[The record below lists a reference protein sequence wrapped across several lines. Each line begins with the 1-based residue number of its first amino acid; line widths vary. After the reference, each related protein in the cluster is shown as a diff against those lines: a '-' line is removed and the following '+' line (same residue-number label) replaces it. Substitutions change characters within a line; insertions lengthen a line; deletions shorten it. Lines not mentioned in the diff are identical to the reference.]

1 MKNKNFWI
9 ILIGQII
16 SLFGSSIQRF
26 SMSLYLLD
34 LTNSPTIFA
43 NILAIS
49 ILPQVLLAPIAGVL
63 ADRKNKKT
71 IMLILDFI
79 SFFLLIIYAIIVYK
93 NLDNYFIVACVMFI
107 LAICQTIYQPA
118 VTASIPIIV
127 KENKLVQA
135 NGLVQQV
142 SSLNNFLAPILAG
155 VIYGIFGI
163 KIIIIINAV
172 SFIISYG
179 MEYFLDDLYSNSK
192 DKGKISLKNFFED
205 IHSGYIYLSKKNKII
220 FKMILTSGL
229 YNLFLV
235 PIFSIIAPYIIK
247 LELNM
252 KSEIYGISEG
262 IIAFGMIMGGLLITL
277 KPKILE
283 IKKIYYALYPNV
295 FALFFAS
302 IIFMFPFSDKIKLA
316 TFVFAGVII
325 MFGLGIANVISAAYF
340 QKVIPKDIFGKIIS
354 IATAF
359 AVICVPLGQVLFGFA
374 LEVFKN
380 HIWFVIL
387 ISAFFTLLTTMI
399 VRKNTSFIK
408 GDI

>member
-1 MKNKNFWI
+1 
-9 ILIGQII
+9 
-16 SLFGSSIQRF
+16 IQRF

-34 LTNSPTIFA
+34 MTNSSTIFA

-63 ADRKNKKT
+63 ADRKNKKM

-79 SFFLLIIYAIIVYK
+79 SFFVLTIYAIIIYK
-93 NLDNYFIVACVMFI
+93 NLDNYFIVASVMVI
-107 LAICQTIYQPA
+107 LSTCQTIYQPA

-142 SSLNNFLAPILAG
+142 SSINNFLAPILAG
-155 VIYGIFGI
+155 IVYGIFGI
-163 KIIIIINAV
+163 KIIIIINAI
-172 SFIISYG
+172 SFIISYA
-179 MEYFLDDLYSNSK
+179 MECFLDDLYSNSNET
-192 DKGKISLKNFFED
+192 GKINLKVFFKD
-205 IHSGYIYLSKKNKII
+205 MHSGYTYLSKKNKII

-252 KSEIYGISEG
+252 SSQTYGISEG
-262 IIAFGMIMGGLLITL
+262 IIAFGMIMGGFLITL
-277 KPKILE
+277 NPKMLG

-295 FALFFAS
+295 VALFLAS
-302 IIFMFPFSDKIKLA
+302 IIFMGSFSNKIKLV
-316 TFVFAGVII
+316 TFVFAGFII
-325 MFGLGIANVISAAYF
+325 MFGLGIANVISASYF

-354 IATAF
+354 ISTAF

-374 LEVFKN
+374 LDIFKN

-387 ISAFFTLLTTMI
+387 ISAFFTLLTTMV
-399 VRKNTSFIK
+399 VRNNTFFIK
-408 GDI
+408 EDI